1 MKTLTDEAARDVALV
16 AGGSAWVE
24 TMTFNCFMKASSLRY
39 DWWSSL
45 LEASAFQTGS
55 FFMTPSSYQ
64 ANIGRLPRFL
74 QIVNASVPC
83 ACPNSRSGR
92 CYETFGNGA
101 LEGTEKLLCFNG
113 SYFFPVPY
121 HRDEVTDASSANSMC
136 ESKVTIGDPKGKIL
150 SLLDSDYTSP
160 RGRTVT
166 VSSHMVISGK
176 PLPGVTFSEATR
188 ALANASL
195 GSMFCRDEGTVVI
208 SEPIVSRKYLV
219 GSVTHD
225 GIYCSF
231 NIKSSCTLRHRFP
244 PRTITKARCQWSFE
258 SCQCSL
264 EENTLTEDGEV
275 AGETL
280 SCDKTIANCGRYS
293 NLSHI
298 GCFPGCG
305 NGGLS
310 Q

>member
-1 MKTLTDEAARDVALV
+1 MKTLTEDAARDVALV

-55 FFMTPSSYQ
+55 HFPSPTTYQ
-64 ANIGRLPRFL
+64 RNIGQLQRFL

-83 ACPNSRSGR
+83 AYPNSRESQ
-92 CYETFGNGA
+92 CYETFG
-101 LEGTEKLLCFNG
+101 EGSLDGSEKLLCFNG

-121 HRDEVTDASSANSMC
+121 QRDEVTDTSSANSMC

-150 SLLDSDYTSP
+150 SLLDSRYTSP

-166 VSSHMVISGK
+166 VSSHMVMVGK
-176 PLPGVTFSEATR
+176 PLPGVAFADATKV
-188 ALANASL
+188 LANASL
-195 GSMFCRDEGTVVI
+195 GSMFCRDESTVMI
-208 SEPIVSRKYLV
+208 SAPIVSRKYLV

-225 GIYCSF
+225 GTYCSF
-231 NIKSSCTLRHRFP
+231 NIKSSSTLRHRFP
-244 PRTITKARCQWSFE
+244 PRTITKARCQWAFE

-264 EENTLTEDGEV
+264 TENAIADDGE
-275 AGETL
+275 ETDKTIL
-280 SCDKTIANCGRYS
+280 CDKTIANCGLYS